1 MGMVLEKQLSHVLY
15 KAIKPIRTTLPG
27 MELTNYVLLQKI
39 STPTPTDV
47 HWKFHAGGGGGGR
60 GLKSQIFEGKYEAEL
75 EFLEWGSS
83 SQKTNLRGGGGI
95 MDIFWNHTIHDN
107 FHSKLWLSFFDDGH
121 SLALRLGIQMWAL
134 LGGTHVPVCLPSEF

>member
-1 MGMVLEKQLSHVLY
+1 MCCSRKYPH
-15 KAIKPIRTTLPG
+15 PLPRMFTG
-27 MELTNYVLLQKI
+27 NSMQVEV
-39 STPTPTDV
+39 
-47 HWKFHAGGGGGGR
+47 GGGG